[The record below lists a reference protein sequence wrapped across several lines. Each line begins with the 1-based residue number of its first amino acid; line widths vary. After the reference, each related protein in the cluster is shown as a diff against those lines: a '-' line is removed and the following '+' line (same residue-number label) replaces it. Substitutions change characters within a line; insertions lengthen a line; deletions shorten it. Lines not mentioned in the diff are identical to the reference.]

1 MSRRPGYV
9 FDTNT
14 LVSAFLFRLSIPGRA
29 LHAAISGG
37 DLLFSA
43 GTAQEIVEVIR
54 REKFDRYVDRRKRED
69 LLRSLLDDAI
79 IIDIREVIR
88 ECRDPDDD
96 KFLALAASARA
107 ECIVTGDD
115 DLLVLNPFRDI
126 PIVTPREFLESS
138 PA

>member
-69 LLRSLLDDAI
+69 LLRSLLDEAI
-79 IIDIREVIR
+79 IVDIREVIR

-126 PIVTPREFLESS
+126 PPLAVVVQSS
-138 PA
+138 LP